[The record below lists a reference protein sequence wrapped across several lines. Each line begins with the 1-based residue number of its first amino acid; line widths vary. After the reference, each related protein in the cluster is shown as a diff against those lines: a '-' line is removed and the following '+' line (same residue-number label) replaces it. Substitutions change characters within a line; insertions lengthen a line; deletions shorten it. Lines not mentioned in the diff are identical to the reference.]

1 MSTIPVNL
9 ADFTIPF
16 SFVCSSTDAFAFYAP
31 LKAAVLDALR
41 EPLALDPATELHW
54 PGAVLGSAGLIS
66 GEIYRGAVRIN
77 GVKALTINKVRV
89 ERISYSY
96 VLLDAHDDIK
106 GWSADLSAA
115 YSTKPSWLWFKLH
128 DAEIEMTDARRAA
141 IKALAP
147 KKLRAK
153 KTP

>member
-1 MSTIPVNL
+1 MSIVPLDL
-9 ADFTIPF
+9 AHFTIPF
-16 SFVCSSTDAFAFYAP
+16 SCVHDADKVFAFHAP

-54 PGAVLGSAGLIS
+54 PGIALGSAGLID
-66 GEIYRGAVRIN
+66 GATYRGALRIN
-77 GVKALTINKVRV
+77 GVKEVTINKLKV
-89 ERISYSY
+89 ERVFYSY
-96 VLLDAHDDIK
+96 VLIDEHDDIK

-128 DAEIEMTDARRAA
+128 NADLEMTDARRAA
-141 IKALAP
+141 IKSLAP
-147 KKLRAK
+147 KKPRAK